1 MVPYLTDKDKQTALY
16 KINKTIL
23 HKTLT
28 VIYKHNVVFPHIT
41 D

>member
-1 MVPYLTDKDKQTALY
+1 MVPYLTDKNKHTALY

-28 VIYKHNVVFPHIT
+28 IIYNVVFPHIT